1 MKENSFFDHG
11 DAVWQLHHEKQK
23 TVSTESLR
31 HQLDEGTLGDPMTLF
46 GKDDDPFKA
55 VREDRGPSFTAV
67 SNQPAQRPDVDAPAR
82 ALLAF

>member
-1 MKENSFFDHG
+1 MRMKENSFCDHG

-23 TVSTESLR
+23 TVSTKSPR
-31 HQLDEGTLGDPMTLF
+31 HQLDEGTLGDPITLF
-46 GKDDDPFKA
+46 GKDDDPFA
-55 VREDRGPSFTAV
+55 SV